1 MATYIVR
8 KYGYFPSLDGQSLQ
22 YTYKEVTLDDSVNS
36 GNLLFSMGPSYSSIG
51 GVLPDRS
58 GNQHVIFLGWS
69 TSNTYALSPAAA
81 SANVGSSVLTTLGFN
96 NLSQVSPTNL
106 YPVFQYVVDEPPFY
120 DSVESTKNQAKENKL
135 VRTALTKYP
144 EPYLS
149 GLKLNADIE
158 INGLTLNT
166 IDANNVVWVV
176 SDIEGWWTLPENELP
191 DLPRGWGDGSYDAI
205 GRWANRILTLNGS
218 FMPQSPEDAPA
229 ARNALIEAISLV
241 KTGGWLIV
249 NEEKYIDPSNL
260 SFPSNPSD
268 GDSYKPTGSSV
279 FWIYNSSTE
288 TWIPNAKA
296 AYVRLSGVP
305 QIASVNAR
313 GRHDFS
319 IGLKAVDPIKY
330 EFVDG
335 HPDGY
340 NSVTI
345 TPTAG
350 QGSATIEN
358 IGNVPVPIVIELSKG
373 FTVVDPEDEPPTIT
387 NDANDQSITII
398 AGTSSTNKL
407 EIDTYNREVL
417 EVQYDTVTPTEV
429 VNVSNGRAKVSV
441 LIDWIYLQPGN
452 NQINLTDFPNGSTC
466 TILYR
471 SGWIGQLLKY
481 YKDFKDKRWQYP
493 LHQITNRLITATLS
507 AI

>member
-1 MATYIVR
+1 MTPY
-8 KYGYFPSLDGQSLQ
+8 Y
-22 YTYKEVTLDDSVNS
+22 E
-36 GNLLFSMGPSYSSIG
+36 
-51 GVLPDRS
+51 
-58 GNQHVIFLGWS
+58 
-69 TSNTYALSPAAA
+69 
-81 SANVGSSVLTTLGFN
+81 
-96 NLSQVSPTNL
+96 PTNL
-106 YPVFQYVVDEPPFY
+106 DATSQGE
-120 DSVESTKNQAKENKL
+120 ENKL

-176 SDIEGWWTLPENELP
+176 SDIDGWWTLPENELP

-229 ARNALIEAISLV
+229 ARNALIEAVSLI

-249 NEEKYIDPSNL
+249 YE
-260 SFPSNPSD
+260 D
-268 GDSYKPTGSSV
+268 GTDQNGR
-279 FWIYNSSTE
+279 
-288 TWIPNAKA
+288 A

-340 NSVTI
+340 NAVTI

-373 FTVVDPEDEPPTIT
+373 FTVSDPENAPPTIT

-417 EVQYDTVTPTEV
+417 EVQYDTVDPNKV

-441 LIDWIYLQPGN
+441 LIDWIYLQPGEN
-452 NQINLTDFPNGSTC
+452 EITLTDFPSGSTC

-471 SGWIGQLLKY
+471 SGWIG
-481 YKDFKDKRWQYP
+481 
-493 LHQITNRLITATLS
+493 
-507 AI
+507 